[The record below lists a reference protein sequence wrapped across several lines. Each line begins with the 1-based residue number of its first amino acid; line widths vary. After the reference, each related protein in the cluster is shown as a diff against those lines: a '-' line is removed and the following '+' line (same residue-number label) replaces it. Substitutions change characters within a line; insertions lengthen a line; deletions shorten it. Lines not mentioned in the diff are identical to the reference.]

1 METSRIL
8 SRNNRYVFNSK
19 WEYEIMITKIL
30 AVVRLEYKNSEV
42 SIINLAELAVNNI
55 YYNMIG
61 ISNFIDKTADSSKK
75 VKTSC

>member
-1 METSRIL
+1 MEISRIL

-55 YYNMIG
+55 Y
-61 ISNFIDKTADSSKK
+61 
-75 VKTSC
+75 